1 MKFMSKE
8 KMSREEFNEYI
19 KSIGGL
25 ENGYFTDRPPLYN
38 VGSVGDGWLGL
49 LKDLIEDLIK
59 LGWNKQICD
68 IKEKFGGLRFYI
80 AGGSDEI
87 FDRINKAESDSYKIC
102 ETCGEPGEP
111 TQGGWIKTLCYNC
124 IKPKFR

>member
-1 MKFMSKE
+1 MSKE
-8 KMSREEFNEYI
+8 ESKARKEFNDYI

-25 ENGYFTDRPPLYN
+25 ESGYFTDRPPLYY
-38 VGSVGDGWLGL
+38 VGSVGDGWLPL
-49 LKDLIEDLIK
+49 LKELIQDLIG

-87 FDRINKAESDSYKIC
+87 FDRIDKAESDSYKIC
-102 ETCGEPGEP
+102 ETCGEPGEVR
-111 TQGGWIKTLCYNC
+111 QGGWIKTLCDNC
-124 IKPKFR
+124 IKPKQR

>member
-1 MKFMSKE
+1 MSKE
-8 KMSREEFNEYI
+8 ESKVRKEFNEYI

-25 ENGYFTDRPPLYN
+25 ESGYRTDVGPLYN
-38 VGSVGDGWLGL
+38 VGSVGDGWLPL
-49 LKDLIEDLIK
+49 LQELIQDLIR
-59 LGWNKQICD
+59 LGWNRQLCD

-80 AGGSDEI
+80 NEGSDEI

-111 TQGGWIKTLCYNC
+111 TQEGWIKTLCYNC
-124 IKPKFR
+124 IKPKQR

>member
-1 MKFMSKE
+1 
-8 KMSREEFNEYI
+8 MSREEFNEYI

-59 LGWNKQICD
+59 LGWNKQILQ

-80 AGGSDEI
+80 NGASVEI
-87 FDRINKAESDSYKIC
+87 HDRIRQAEEESYRTC
-102 ETCGEPGEP
+102 EECGKPGEARK
-111 TQGGWIKTLCYNC
+111 GGWIKTLCDNC
-124 IKPKFR
+124 NE

>member
-1 MKFMSKE
+1 MSKE
-8 KMSREEFNEYI
+8 ESKARKEFNDYI
-19 KSIGGL
+19 RSIGGL
-25 ENGYFTDRPPLYN
+25 ESGYRTDLGPMYD
-38 VGSVGDGWLGL
+38 VGWVGDGWLPL
-49 LKDLIEDLIK
+49 LKELIQDLIG

-87 FDRINKAESDSYKIC
+87 FDRIDKAESDSYKIC

-124 IKPKFR
+124 IKTKQR